1 MYFKINASLVLQS
14 MQIGD
19 DITYL
24 SEGEIELTKK
34 LVYSD
39 NSVQRMWDYWS
50 IRCGD
55 KSAPRAAK

>member
-1 MYFKINASLVLQS
+1 MML
-14 MQIGD
+14 GG

-24 SEGEIELTKK
+24 SPGEIELTKK

-50 IRCGD
+50 RRSGD
-55 KSAPRAAK
+55 AK